1 MICVLLPL
9 RFQRKALGNIMS
21 DNNTANKGEIAENL
35 SRLREQAGIKQAEL
49 ARQITWSPASLS
61 RVESGERDI
70 SQDELQLILKAI
82 GTQDASI
89 MSEALTRQWQ
99 VLPRPPLDHLDQDLL
114 WEAEQVAQKL
124 QKLRE
129 QPDVRSAFDRRL
141 AEYLKELKNTAN
153 LILNREHKVAVIGSI
168 GIGKSTL
175 ICRVASLEV
184 PSKDG
189 GFPMSVL
196 EAGAGGITV
205 CEVHVRTGPAIGM
218 LIEPR
223 SEEEIRE
230 DVTDFAEHIYRA
242 VNSTNAKSAATNSE
256 SQGLSKEIER
266 AVRNMANLR
275 VRREK
280 NSDGKTL
287 RRDEAKELA
296 AQFKSVRE
304 LVLEMLTRMEL
315 HRRDRRDIWYDP
327 KCGKPPLLWLKETF
341 EKINNGR
348 HPEFA
353 LPKRMD
359 VIIPE
364 KLLGLD
370 DLDIEIIDTKGIDR
384 TATRADLENHLDDTH
399 TLTILCSGFN
409 NAPAAEPRLLLE
421 RAIQTGVKNLEN
433 RAAIVVLPRS
443 DEALAM
449 KDESGYVVESI
460 EEGYELKGEQ
470 VSLAL
475 EPLGLQNLAV
485 DFFDARQGETKSV
498 KDFLVNRISNLRN
511 GFCSQMKEIVEN
523 TEALLGNYEQ
533 EQVQEIIRQAATMIS
548 TWINKNTPVPHVSD
562 HIQDSLMDEIA
573 KVYASTLRASVR
585 REGEWSNLSYS
596 HHLGFGAR
604 KLAVS
609 ALGQKVSGFT
619 ELCETLIAN
628 PDYKEAE
635 GLIKQSERLLLSTYE
650 ELLRKIQL
658 MGHTAFKDE
667 LKEDSTFWRAC
678 DEEWGEGPGYKDRVA
693 SHNRDW
699 FDTEARRD
707 LQSQIT
713 SVLEKEWSLAL
724 KRVGSLLSI

>member
-1 MICVLLPL
+1 
-9 RFQRKALGNIMS
+9 MS

-99 VLPRPPLDHLDQDLL
+99 ILPRPPLDHLDQDLL
-114 WEAEQVAQKL
+114 WEAEQVAQEL
-124 QKLRE
+124 QLLRE
-129 QPDVRSAFDRRL
+129 QPDVRSAFERRL
-141 AEYLKELKNTAN
+141 SEYLNELRNTAN
-153 LILNREHKVAVIGSI
+153 LILDREHKVAVIGSI
-168 GIGKSTL
+168 GIGKSTF
-175 ICRVASLEV
+175 ICRVANLEV
-184 PSKDG
+184 PGKDG

-205 CEVHVRTGPAIGM
+205 CEVHVRTGPGVGM

-223 SEEEIRE
+223 SEEEMRE

-242 VNSTNAKSAATNSE
+242 CNSTNDKSAAANSE

-304 LVLEMLTRMEL
+304 LVLEILTRMEL

-327 KCGKPPLLWLKETF
+327 KCGKSTLLWLKETF

-353 LPKRMD
+353 LPRRMD

-399 TLTILCSGFN
+399 TLTVLCSGFN

-421 RAIQTGVKNLEN
+421 RAIQTGVKKLEN

-485 DFFDARQGETKSV
+485 DFFDARHGETQLI
-498 KDFLVNRISNLRN
+498 KDFLVKRISNLRN
-511 GFCSQMKEIVEN
+511 DFCSQMKEIVDN
-523 TEALLGNYEQ
+523 TEALLGNYKQ
-533 EQVQEIIRQAATMIS
+533 EQVQEILRQAATMIS
-548 TWINKNTPVPHVSD
+548 TWIENNIPVLPVSGHV
-562 HIQDSLMDEIA
+562 QDSLMDEIA
-573 KVYASTLRASVR
+573 HVYASTLRASVR

-609 ALGQKVSGFT
+609 VLGKKVSGFSD
-619 ELCETLIAN
+619 LCETLITN

-658 MGHTAFKDE
+658 MGQTAFKDE

-678 DEEWGEGPGYKDRVA
+678 DEEWGEGPGYKDRVV

-699 FDTEARRD
+699 FDAEARKD
-707 LQSQIT
+707 LQNQIT
-713 SVLEKEWSLAL
+713 SVLEKEWNLAL
-724 KRVGSLLSI
+724 ERIGSLLSN